1 MSTQTTTHP
10 VTLTDA
16 TFDSHLAGSPIP
28 VLVDFW
34 APWCGPCRMLA
45 PTLDQLATELAGKVQ
60 IAKLN
65 IDENPAAASRYRVAS
80 IPTLIV
86 FHNGREVDRIV
97 GLQPKQA
104 IAQRLA
110 RLAA

>member
-1 MSTQTTTHP
+1 MSTQTTTQP

-16 TFDSHLAGSPIP
+16 TFDSHLTNSPTP

-34 APWCGPCRMLA
+34 APWCGPCRLLA

-65 IDENPAAASRYRVAS
+65 IDENPAAAARFGIAS
-80 IPTLIV
+80 IPTLLV
-86 FHNGREVDRIV
+86 FQNGREVDRIV

-104 IAQRLA
+104 LAQRLG
-110 RLAA
+110 RLTA